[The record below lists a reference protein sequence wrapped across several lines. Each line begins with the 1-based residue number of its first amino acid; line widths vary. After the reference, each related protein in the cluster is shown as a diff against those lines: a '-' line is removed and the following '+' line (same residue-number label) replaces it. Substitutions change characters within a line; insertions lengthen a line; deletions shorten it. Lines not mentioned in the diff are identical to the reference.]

1 MTFLTLILT
10 NLRRH
15 RIRTLI
21 GIAGIAF
28 GVAAMLSVITIL
40 QGAIRMFERI
50 LNTDSEIIVFEKNVS
65 DLFFSSVPTGDIS
78 EINASKWVAHADPV
92 LFGIVSTPGN
102 PVVTCFGVEASD
114 ARLRKASWLK
124 GAPENFG
131 EDERAVVLGARAA
144 DFLKADLGGEV
155 AIGNEKFNVAGVI
168 RAANGFEDG
177 GVFMPLSSA
186 QEFFHKAG
194 VASVATVKLKRK
206 EDKAEFKDFVERR
219 FKNLIALENQEFSRS
234 YSQFRILKSTA
245 WAVGGCAFLLGGL
258 SVANTMIMS
267 VFTRIREIAVLRV
280 CGFSKAQVSG
290 LVLGESM
297 LVSIAGVLFGVGM
310 SYVAMTA
317 LRSLPIMQGYV
328 EPRLELMLMVQVVV
342 IACLTGLAGAI
353 YPAWY
358 GARIRAAQALRF
370 E

>member
-1 MTFLTLILT
+1 MTFLNLIFT

-65 DLFFSSVPTGDIS
+65 DLFFSSVPTNQIS
-78 EINASKWVAHADPV
+78 EINRSGMVAHADAV

-102 PVVTCFGVEASD
+102 PVVTCFGVGPNDS
-114 ARLRKASWLK
+114 RLRSAEWVQGNSKL
-124 GAPENFG
+124 FG
-131 EDERAVVLGARAA
+131 QNAHEVVLGARAVN
-144 DFLKADLGGEV
+144 FLKTGVGREV
-155 AIGNEKFNVAGVI
+155 EIGNEKFIVGGII
-168 RAANGFEDG
+168 RASNGFEDG
-177 GVFMPLSSA
+177 GVFMPLESA
-186 QEFFHKAG
+186 QRFFHKAG
-194 VASVATVKLKRK
+194 VASVATVKLKRN
-206 EDKAEFKDFVERR
+206 EDKGAFKIMVESR
-219 FKNLIALENQEFSRS
+219 FPGLIALENQEFSKS
-234 YSQFRILKSTA
+234 YSQFKILKTTA

-280 CGFSKAQVSG
+280 CGFSKTQVSG
-290 LVLGESM
+290 LVLGESI
-297 LVSIAGVLFGVGM
+297 LVSIAGVLCGSTM
-310 SYVAMTA
+310 SYLAMLG
-317 LRSLPIMQGYV
+317 LRSLPILQGYV
-328 EPRLELMLMVQVVV
+328 DPRLEGAVLLQVAL
-342 IACLTGLAGAI
+342 IAGLTGIAGAI

>member
-1 MTFLTLILT
+1 MTFLNLIFT

-21 GIAGIAF
+21 GMAGIAF

-40 QGAIRMFERI
+40 QGAIRMFEHI
-50 LNTDSEIIVFEKNVS
+50 LNTDSEMIVFEKNVS
-65 DLFFSSVPTGDIS
+65 DLFFSSVPTNHIT
-78 EINASKWVAHADPV
+78 EIKRSSLVAHADAV

-102 PVVTCFGVEASD
+102 PVVTCFGVGPNDS
-114 ARLRKASWLK
+114 RLRSAEWVQGEAKR
-124 GAPENFG
+124 FG
-131 EDERAVVLGARAA
+131 EAREVVLGARAVN
-144 DFLKADLGGEV
+144 FLKAGVGQEIE
-155 AIGNEKFNVAGVI
+155 IGNEKFTVGGII
-168 RAANGFEDG
+168 RASNGFEDG
-177 GVFMPLSSA
+177 GVFMPLESA
-186 QEFFHKAG
+186 QRFFHKAG

-206 EDKAEFKDFVERR
+206 EDRGAFKKMIERGYP
-219 FKNLIALENQEFSRS
+219 NLIALENQEFSKS
-234 YSQFRILKSTA
+234 YSQFKILKTTA

-280 CGFSKAQVSG
+280 CGFSRAQVSG

-297 LVSIAGVLFGVGM
+297 LVSIAGVLCGIAM
-310 SYVAMTA
+310 SYLAMQA
-317 LRSLPIMQGYV
+317 LRSLPVLQGYV
-328 EPRLELMLMVQVVV
+328 DPRLEGVLLLQVALV
-342 IACLTGLAGAI
+342 AGLTGIAGAI

-358 GARIRAAQALRF
+358 GARIQAAQALRF